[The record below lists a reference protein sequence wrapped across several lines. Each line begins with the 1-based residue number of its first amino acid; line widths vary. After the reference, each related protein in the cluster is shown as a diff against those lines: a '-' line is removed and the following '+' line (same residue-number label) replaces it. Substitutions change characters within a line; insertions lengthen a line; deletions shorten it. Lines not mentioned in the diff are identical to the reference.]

1 MDVLKKAVNNI
12 TKGQIFDENF
22 LMAIATIGAFII
34 GEYPEGVAVFL
45 FYQIGELFQD
55 MAVHRSRK
63 SIANL
68 MDIRPDFANLKKGEQ
83 VIKVSPTEV
92 KPGDVIVVRPGEK
105 VPMDGYIIEGQSTM
119 DTSSPDRR
127 IYPQGCEGGTK
138 SWEALNTNGLLWIEV
153 SKPFGEST
161 VSKILDLVENAGSK
175 RHRPRIL

>member
-1 MDVLKKAVNNI
+1 MKKDLQRRWIRLIFGIIPFIIALLVESTFPIKFTLFLVSYFAIGVDVLKKAVNNI

-34 GEYPEGVAVFL
+34 GEYPEGVAVLL

-68 MDIRPDFANLKKGEQ
+68 MDIRPDFCKSQTGEQ

-92 KPGDVIVVRPGEK
+92 SLG
-105 VPMDGYIIEGQSTM
+105 M
-119 DTSSPDRR
+119 
-127 IYPQGCEGGTK
+127 
-138 SWEALNTNGLLWIEV
+138 
-153 SKPFGEST
+153 
-161 VSKILDLVENAGSK
+161 
-175 RHRPRIL
+175 